1 MRHDHPVRVVYS
13 PDHQLHAPEQEL
25 EKSRF
30 QAPFEHPGRAEV
42 IRAAL
47 AADPAFT
54 IEAPGPWGTAPIE
67 AVHDPGLVRFLAQA
81 WAEYQRECG
90 PTHDV
95 VPDVFNH
102 PGLRDGMGAAAEP
115 LPVSMRLGWWCYE
128 TTTPLT
134 EGTYAAAR
142 ASVDVALSATAAA
155 LAGER
160 AVYGLCRPPGH
171 HAARALYGGYCFF
184 NNAAVAAQ
192 HAAAAGAKVAV
203 LDVDYHHGNGTQ
215 QIFYD
220 RADVMYA
227 SVHADPVRAYPYV
240 TGFTDETG
248 TGSGL
253 GANLNLPLGAGAGDA
268 DLLAALGTALDAIA
282 RFGADTLIVSL
293 GLDMYGRDPIADLA
307 VTTDGFHAS
316 GALVAQL
323 GLPTVA
329 LQEGGYA
336 SAELGANARAWLRG
350 LAGPVASPA

>member
-1 MRHDHPVRVVYS
+1 MRVVYS
-13 PDHQLHAPEQEL
+13 PDHELHSPEHEL

-42 IRAAL
+42 IRATL
-47 AADPAFT
+47 AADPAFR
-54 IEAPGPWGTAPIE
+54 IVAPDAWGTAPIE
-67 AVHDPGLVRFLAQA
+67 AVHDPGLVRFLATA

-95 VPDVFNH
+95 VPDVFPH
-102 PGLRDGMGAAAEP
+102 PALREGMGAAAEP
-115 LPVSMRLGWWCYE
+115 GPVSMRMGWWCYE

-134 EGTYAAAR
+134 EGTYRAAR
-142 ASVDVALSATAAA
+142 ASVDVALSATAAV

-160 AVYGLCRPPGH
+160 AAYGLCRPPGH
-171 HAARALYGGYCFF
+171 HAARAVYGGYCFF

-192 HAAAAGAKVAV
+192 HASHAGAKVAV

-220 RADVMYA
+220 RPDVLYV
-227 SVHADPVRAYPYV
+227 SVHADPARAYPYV
-240 TGFTDETG
+240 TGFADETG
-248 TGSGL
+248 TGA
-253 GANLNLPLGAGAGDA
+253 GAGTNLNLPLGAGAGDA
-268 DLLAALGTALDAIA
+268 ELLDALGAALQAID
-282 RFGADTLIVSL
+282 RFGADALIVSL

-307 VTTDGFHAS
+307 VTTEGFEAS

-323 GLPTVA
+323 GLPTAA

-336 SAELGANARAWLRG
+336 SAELGLNAQAWLRG